1 MSTRP
6 IQVWRV
12 DDASAVPAT
21 LSPALSAVEFAMA
34 ESTWVEDR
42 HRIRRA
48 LMERKAPF
56 TEWPES
62 LHWDWMAKSA
72 LLRRLEVTGMGI
84 IADDTW
90 QALMLTKSASHFT
103 RMGVDRGRPLVYV
116 DYVEVAPWNW
126 AVSSL
131 GQRPRY
137 RGLGSLLLVEA
148 VRQSFA
154 EGFHGRVG
162 LHALP
167 QSEGFYQSVCG
178 FTPVEVDP
186 EKQNLLYLELSRENA
201 RLLLEKGRTR

>member
-1 MSTRP
+1 ML
-6 IQVWRV
+6 RV
-12 DDASAVPAT
+12 SDGLAVPAT
-21 LSPALSAVEFAMA
+21 LSPALSAAEFAMA
-34 ESTWVEDR
+34 ETTWVEDR

-48 LMERKAPF
+48 LFERKAPIA
-56 TEWPES
+56 EWPES
-62 LHWDWMAKSA
+62 LHWDWMAKSG

-84 IADDTW
+84 VADDTW
-90 QALMLTKSASHFT
+90 QGLMLTKSASYFT
-103 RMGVDRGRPLVYV
+103 RTGADRGRPLVYV

-126 AVSSL
+126 AVSAL

-137 RGLGSLLLVEA
+137 RGIGSLLLAEA

-167 QSEGFYQSVCG
+167 QSEGFYQSVFG

-186 EKQNLLYLELSRENA
+186 DKQNLLYLELSRESA